1 MIVVKLMGGLGN
13 QMFQY
18 AAARALS
25 IKTNTKLYID
35 ESFYIENK
43 KNKTVTQRK
52 PELHIFKIKFNK
64 INFVSR
70 NYIKLCF
77 ILTKFI
83 EKKFSIKLN
92 LFSNFIEDRFNFN
105 NEYDSL
111 RSNTVL
117 IGYFQTEKY
126 FIDIRSILLKE
137 FLFNIQ
143 LSGINFSILQEIKQ
157 TNSVSV
163 HIRRGD
169 YISSTSN
176 LEHHGI
182 CTLDFYKESIN
193 YMTERLNSCIF
204 FVFSDDIIWA
214 KENFNNFNQVF
225 VFIDYN
231 TGDMSFIDMMLMSN
245 CKNNIIANSSFSWWG
260 AWLNQNNQKIV
271 IAPKKWFNSDIDTSD
286 LIPSSWIRI

>member
-25 IKTNTKLYID
+25 LKTNTKLYID
-35 ESFYIENK
+35 ESFYIENSK
-43 KNKTVTQRK
+43 VKNVTQRK

-64 INFVSR
+64 INIVSR
-70 NYIKLCF
+70 TYIKLCF
-77 ILTKFI
+77 ILTKLI

-92 LFSNFIEDRFNFN
+92 LFSNFIEEKFNFN

-111 RSNTVL
+111 KSNTVL

-126 FIDIRSILLKE
+126 FIDIRSILLND
-137 FLFNIQ
+137 LSFNIQ
-143 LSGINFSILQEIKQ
+143 LTGTNISILHEIKQ

-169 YISSTSN
+169 YISSSSN

-182 CTLDFYKESIN
+182 CTLDFYMESIN
-193 YMTERLNSCIF
+193 YMTKRLNCCIF

-214 KENFNNFNQVF
+214 KQHFNNFNQVF
-225 VFIDYN
+225 VFIDHN
-231 TGDMSFIDMMLMSN
+231 IGDMSFIDMMLMSN

-260 AWLNQNNQKIV
+260 AWLNQNDQKIV